1 MEKYRSRIEEIGKRI
16 AQEQHLAIYDI
27 EEKSTG
33 KGKVI
38 VVYLTKIGG
47 INLDECAAFSRAL
60 SDELEI
66 LDLIPERYYLEVSS
80 PGVERALKLKMHYAS
95 AIGELVD
102 VQWRKDDA
110 YVNIKGWLHEVNPDS
125 IVIKDRDELIEIP
138 ISSIHKA
145 KTCFSNSKTREQL

>member
-16 AQEQHLAIYDI
+16 AQELHLALYDI

-38 VVYLTKIGG
+38 IVYLTKIGG
-47 INLDECAAFSRAL
+47 INLDECAVFSRAL
-60 SDELEI
+60 SNELEE
-66 LDLIPERYYLEVSS
+66 LDIIPERYYLEVSS
-80 PGVERALKLKMHYAS
+80 PGIERVLKLKMHYAS

-102 VQWRKDDA
+102 VQWKQGDA
-110 YVNIKGWLHEVNPDS
+110 PVLTQGILHEVNPDN
-125 IVIKDRDELIEIP
+125 IVIKDGDELIEIP

-145 KTCFSNSKTREQL
+145 KTCFTDSKTREQL